1 MKAIIAVAAILALAG
16 CASYDGHTLVASKST
31 AADVETL
38 MGVPAERLERAGGE
52 RVWYYPRMRETYA
65 VVLGPDNLVRAV
77 EPRRTRENF
86 ARLVVGTP
94 TKQVREI
101 LGPPERIVRMDQ
113 QQRDSHEY
121 QYRYYDEYR
130 VVWVQFSY
138 DGAVKEVLDM
148 LDYSAYPPSGPSM
161 P

>member
-38 MGVPAERLERAGGE
+38 MGAPAERLERAGGE
-52 RVWYYPRMRETYA
+52 KVWFYPRMRETYA
-65 VVLGPDNLVRAV
+65 VVIGQDNLVRAV

-86 ARLVVGTP
+86 AKMLPGTP
-94 TKQVREI
+94 VKQVREL
-101 LGPPERIVRMDQ
+101 LGPPERIVRMDN
-113 QQRDSHEY
+113 QQRDVLEY
-121 QYRYYDEYR
+121 LYRYYDEYR
-130 VVWVQFSY
+130 VVWVQLSY

-148 LDYSAYPPSGPSM
+148 LDYSAYPPSGPSL